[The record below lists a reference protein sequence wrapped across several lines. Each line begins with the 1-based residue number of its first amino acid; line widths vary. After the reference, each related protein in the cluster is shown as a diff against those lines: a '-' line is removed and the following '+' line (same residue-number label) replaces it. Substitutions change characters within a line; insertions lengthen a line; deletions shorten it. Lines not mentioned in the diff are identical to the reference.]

1 MFKNIKLINKIRKL
15 KNIHIEIEKEYIEY
29 VKKYIFEKEFE
40 YKNVKRVCAEKFFQ
54 YTDAFNLRF

>member
-29 VKKYIFEKEFE
+29 VKKYIFEKF
-40 YKNVKRVCAEKFFQ
+40 
-54 YTDAFNLRF
+54 